1 MDCDAA
7 ARVAEPEWRSLDA
20 DVDDEKCPEFRRP
33 IVGHVVAP
41 MRAMRMPDLVPG
53 RRDVLEHSV
62 RRRPQ
67 IRQGLRLGS
76 APIGHAKALTAD
88 SD

>member
-1 MDCDAA
+1 M
-7 ARVAEPEWRSLDA
+7 
-20 DVDDEKCPEFRRP
+20 
-33 IVGHVVAP
+33 AP
-41 MRAMRMPDLVPG
+41 MRTMRMPDLVPG